1 MGGGFSFAPVLTG
14 FFYSVAMRLRSGLLL
29 MTLTVFNQAHALAG
43 SAANVAFVQ
52 RQIAAGAYA
61 QRTLTVRDVCSG
73 RQDTRTFWQDGR
85 GTVRRF
91 RQVTRYGAVDQRS
104 ELNFWFDWAGRRDR
118 VTQSVW
124 KAGRRVRLLQLD
136 YDDSG
141 AVAEASATPPL
152 SRSAILQALPADHLQ
167 YIWASREAALGCE

>member
-1 MGGGFSFAPVLTG
+1 
-14 FFYSVAMRLRSGLLL
+14 MRLRSLLL
-29 MTLTVFNQAHALAG
+29 LLILTAFNSASALTN
-43 SAANVAFVQ
+43 SAANVVFVQ
-52 RQIAAGAYA
+52 RQIEAGAYA
-61 QRTLTVRDVCSG
+61 QRTLTVRDVCGG
-73 RQDTRTFWQDGR
+73 RQDTRTFWRDGR

-118 VTQSVW
+118 VTQSLW
-124 KAGRRVRLLQLD
+124 QEGRRVRLLQLD

-152 SRSAILQALPADHLQ
+152 SRSAILQALPADHLRDV
-167 YIWASREAALGCE
+167 WAAREAGLGCE